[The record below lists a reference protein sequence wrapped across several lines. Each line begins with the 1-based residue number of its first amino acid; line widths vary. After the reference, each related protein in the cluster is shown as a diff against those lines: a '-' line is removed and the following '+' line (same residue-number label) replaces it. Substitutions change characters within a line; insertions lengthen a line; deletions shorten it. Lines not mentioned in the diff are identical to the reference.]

1 MAIRDIDTDAA
12 AAHEM
17 FQSFDCMEGLPVRRP
32 PRPRGSAPQA
42 FLQRVYPGVL
52 VA

>member
-17 FQSFDCMEGLPVRRP
+17 FQSFDGMEGLPVTAAA
-32 PRPRGSAPQA
+32 RPRG
-42 FLQRVYPGVL
+42 
-52 VA
+52 